1 MATDDAQRQQLIHT
15 AIATRTG
22 DISDIALQLWRPLSS
37 QLSSIIGEGGFKS
50 LYERSLYLTRAAFPW
65 LAAADASRSV
75 DSLLADLN
83 VNLADRNADDANK
96 ANLMLI
102 QTFTN
107 ILASLIGERLT
118 IDILVSAWGIPAPGE
133 NDAGK
138 EFPHEQ

>member
-15 AIATRTG
+15 AIASRAG

-37 QLSSIIGEGGFKS
+37 QLISIIGEGGFKS
-50 LYERSLYLTRAAFPW
+50 LYDRSLYLTRAAFPW
-65 LAAADASRSV
+65 LAAADSSSSV
-75 DSLLADLN
+75 DGLLSELNVSLADY
-83 VNLADRNADDANK
+83 NADEASK
-96 ANLMLI
+96 AHRMLI
-102 QTFTN
+102 LTFTN

-118 IDILVSAWGIPAPGE
+118 IDILVSAWGSPAPGA